1 MIKKLFH
8 IADLH
13 FRTFKRLDE
22 SEEVCKKF
30 LDEVKKYIEENP
42 NISKEVKEELI
53 GKLGGS
59 SEKEQLDKYGEFQKQ
74 IWEKENRQPTWK
86 EALDFIREEDKKE
99 LLRLK
104 K

>member
-30 LDEVKKYIEENP
+30 LDEVKKYIEEN
-42 NISKEVKEELI
+42 NLI
-53 GKLGGS
+53 KGAEWITNLI
-59 SEKEQLDKYGEFQKQ
+59 KYV
-74 IWEKENRQPTWK
+74 IY
-86 EALDFIREEDKKE
+86 
-99 LLRLK
+99 
-104 K
+104 